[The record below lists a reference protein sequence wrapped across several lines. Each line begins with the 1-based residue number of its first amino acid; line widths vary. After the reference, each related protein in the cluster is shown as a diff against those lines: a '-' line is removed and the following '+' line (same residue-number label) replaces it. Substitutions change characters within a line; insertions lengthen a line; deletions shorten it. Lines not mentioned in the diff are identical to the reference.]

1 MADKRGKIP
10 PGPPEA
16 YQTADDLLDWMGK
29 QFRNFGDIYK
39 ASLYGTDV
47 YVIRDLDFANHV
59 LVENSQNYVKGQFI
73 KRVALLLGNGLMVS
87 EGELWKRQR
96 RMIQPVF
103 QSKSIGA
110 LIKMIAAVNTELLKR
125 WQLAAQKN
133 ESINV
138 TRDVSGMALEV
149 VLRFILG
156 EDYEQVGLHFN
167 LLTEESAR
175 TLAFAQ
181 AFRNLGKVI
190 LQAADR
196 RRKEVSTS
204 ADALSALLEARDP
217 QSGQFM
223 EDRQLVNEILTLVV
237 AGHETTAQVP

>member
-1 MADKRGKIP
+1 MADKRGQIP

-103 QSKSIGA
+103 QSKSMGA
-110 LIKMIAAVNTELLKR
+110 LTKEKMIAAVIPNYLKR

-138 TRDVSGMALEV
+138 TRDVSGMALRWSY
-149 VLRFILG
+149 VLSWAKITNKSDFISISSLK
-156 EDYEQVGLHFN
+156 N
-167 LLTEESAR
+167 RRAPWRLLK
-175 TLAFAQ
+175 LPQ
-181 AFRNLGKVI
+181 FREGH
-190 LQAADR
+190 
-196 RRKEVSTS
+196 STG
-204 ADALSALLEARDP
+204 R
-217 QSGQFM
+217 
-223 EDRQLVNEILTLVV
+223 
-237 AGHETTAQVP
+237 